1 MTCVYSDNFFNIT
14 LYLDFCWSRG
24 HIRPRMKHPC
34 NIVND
39 PLNTSCIF
47 FIIIVFLLLFATHT
61 YLEESFD
68 LSSCLVDAL
77 LRTRGQIQEAIGI
90 VPTMMARTATRTRM
104 GPDTSTM
111 GETTDFT
118 S

>member
-1 MTCVYSDNFFNIT
+1 M
-14 LYLDFCWSRG
+14 
-24 HIRPRMKHPC
+24 
-34 NIVND
+34 ND
-39 PLNTSCIF
+39 SLNTSCIF
-47 FIIIVFLLLFATHT
+47 FIIIVFLLLFAT

-111 GETTDFT
+111 GETTAFT